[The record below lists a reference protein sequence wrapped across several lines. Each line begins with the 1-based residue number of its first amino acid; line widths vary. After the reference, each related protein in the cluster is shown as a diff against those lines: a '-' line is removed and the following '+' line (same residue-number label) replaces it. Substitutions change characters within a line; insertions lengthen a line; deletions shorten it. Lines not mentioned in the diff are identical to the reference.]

1 MATHNHVGNP
11 FEYFLDRL
19 GSGLVGMFR
28 PRDDEAARAAARVQP
43 QVRRIGAAD
52 LRDALKA
59 GLDDFVAARDDVL
72 FIAIVYPLAGLL
84 LAVFALQHAL
94 LPMIFPL
101 VSGFALLGPLAAV
114 GLFEISRRR
123 ERGEDVSWADAAKV
137 LASPALGAIIGM
149 GLILIALFGLWLLT
163 AYQISLMAFAGRPP
177 ETVEGLVQAVFA
189 AGHGGTMLM
198 IGAVIGFGFAAVALA
213 ISVVAFP
220 LLLDRKVDVDVAIRT
235 SLRVVAANPGT
246 MALWGLIVAAAL
258 VIGSLPALVGLIVV
272 IPVLGHAT
280 WRIYRKAVAPA

>member
-1 MATHNHVGNP
+1 MATNNHVGNP

-19 GSGLVGMFR
+19 GGGLAGIFR
-28 PRDDEAARAAARVQP
+28 PHDDTAARAAARVQP

-59 GLDDFVAARDDVL
+59 GLADFVAARDDVL

-101 VSGFALLGPLAAV
+101 VSGFAILGPLAAV

-137 LASPALGAIIGM
+137 LASPALGAIVAM
-149 GLILIALFGLWLLT
+149 GLVLIALFGLWLVT

-177 ETVEGLVQAVFA
+177 ETVEGLVQTVFA
-189 AGHGGTMLM
+189 AGHGGTMLV

-220 LLLDRKVDVDVAIRT
+220 LLLDRKADVDVAIRT

-272 IPVLGHAT
+272 MPVLGHAT
-280 WRIYRKAVAPA
+280 WHLYRKAVAPA